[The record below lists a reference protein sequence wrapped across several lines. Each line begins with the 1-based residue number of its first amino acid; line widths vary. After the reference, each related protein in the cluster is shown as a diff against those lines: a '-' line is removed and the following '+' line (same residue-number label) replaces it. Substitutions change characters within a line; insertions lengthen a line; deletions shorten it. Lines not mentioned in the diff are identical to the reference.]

1 MRDQIIFNTCC
12 ACNDYNL
19 MCAKLAKLTL
29 IIATIM
35 AMNAFLFSD
44 KAFHKLFMSGVHYYL
59 SYHVLQILV
68 SVAITLVVE
77 VAVCYLTLT
86 DRHIYEIKALP
97 KKQINGEKIFNI
109 LKCIRTKLISFYVS
123 TFIIL
128 LFYWYF
134 VSAFCAV
141 YPNSQNL
148 YIIYCLISFVIF
160 AIIPFVVY
168 AITTIFRV
176 IAMKDVNKKRF
187 NCIYV
192 LGQTFPIF

>member
-1 MRDQIIFNTCC
+1 MRDQIILNTFC

-19 MCAKLAKLTL
+19 MCVKIAKLTL

-44 KAFHKLFMSGVHYYL
+44 KAFHKLFMSGVHYYF
-59 SYHVLQILV
+59 SYHIIQILV
-68 SVAITLVVE
+68 SAAITLVVE
-77 VAVCYLTLT
+77 VIVCYLTMT

-97 KKQINGEKIFNI
+97 KKQINGEKIFNN
-109 LKCIRTKLISFYVS
+109 LKCIRMKLITFYAS

-148 YIIYCLISFVIF
+148 YL
-160 AIIPFVVY
+160 
-168 AITTIFRV
+168 
-176 IAMKDVNKKRF
+176 M
-187 NCIYV
+187 
-192 LGQTFPIF
+192 